1 MQENCYEEIIGCIQT
16 HGQVI
21 PSECNYVNAV
31 IEETFR
37 LRPIAD
43 TVPHI
48 AIENVEL
55 DGHLIPKKTIILA
68 SLLAPCVNPDIFEN
82 PLRFDPN
89 RHLVNGIFKQHSHVR
104 PFSVGLRDCPGKRIA
119 KMELFNF
126 TTNIIK
132 TFKVSEPLNHDN
144 LEIEEHMTIFQAK
157 KMKLIFTERE
167 ESHE

>member
-1 MQENCYEEIIGCIQT
+1 MQQQCYEEINACIRA

-21 PSECNYVNAV
+21 QSECNYVNAI

-37 LRPIAD
+37 LRPISD
-43 TVPHI
+43 SVPHLSI
-48 AIENVEL
+48 QNVEL
-55 DGHLIPKKTIILA
+55 DGYLIPKNTIILA
-68 SLLAPCVNPDIFEN
+68 SLLAPSVNPETFPD

-89 RHLVNGIFKQHSHVR
+89 RHLVNGVFKQHSHVR

-126 TTNIIK
+126 TTNIVK
-132 TFKVSEPLNHDN
+132 TFKITETPNHDN

-157 KMKLIFTERE
+157 KMKLIFTERDE
-167 ESHE
+167 LHE